1 MQYKCNVFYFFLIL
15 FCTVDI
21 VLCVLFFSSLQQQLL
36 SKKQTD
42 LDAMKVSEKSL
53 SSELGTELM
62 ADLNDEDQRDVSIEC
77 W

>member
-1 MQYKCNVFYFFLIL
+1 M
-15 FCTVDI
+15 DI

-42 LDAMKVSEKSL
+42 LHAMKVSEKSL

>member
-1 MQYKCNVFYFFLIL
+1 M
-15 FCTVDI
+15 DI